1 MPSPRANYR
10 EVGSGPAVVC
20 VHSSA
25 SSSGQWRALMDKM
38 SDRWRVLAVDLY
50 GYGNSPP
57 WPDDR
62 AMYLDDE
69 IALLEPVFEA
79 AGDGFHLVGHSFGGA
94 IALKAALQNPGRLS
108 SLIVYEPVLF
118 SVLVTHDPDHPAARE
133 IMAVRDD
140 TVRLASLGDLEGTAA
155 RFVDYWLGRGAWA
168 AMPEA
173 RRPAV
178 VNGMRMVKADW
189 HAAFQEP
196 TPLAAFASIDVP
208 TLSLTGSRSP
218 AAARAVAN
226 LLCGVLPRV
235 RAIELQGLGHM
246 GPVTHPETVNEVVA
260 AFLQE
265 VQDCLVACST
275 GAGTSRPC
283 NVPLQ

>member
-1 MPSPRANYR
+1 MPSPRAHYR

-38 SDRWRVLAVDLY
+38 SDRWHVLAVDLY
-50 GYGNSPP
+50 GCGNSPP

-62 AMYLDDE
+62 DMYLDDE

-79 AGDGFHLVGHSFGGA
+79 AGDTFHLVGHSFGGA
-94 IALKAALQNPGRLS
+94 IALKAALQNPRRLN

-118 SVLVTHDPDHPAARE
+118 SVLAAHNPGHPALRE

-140 TVRLASLGDLEGTAA
+140 TIQLASLGDLEAAAA
-155 RFVDYWLGRGAWA
+155 RFADYWLGRGAWA

-173 RRPAV
+173 RRSALA
-178 VNGMRMVKADW
+178 NAMRMVKAEW
-189 HAAFQEP
+189 HAAFHEP
-196 TPLAAFASIDVP
+196 AGLAAFASIDVS
-208 TLSLTGSRSP
+208 TLFLTGSRSP
-218 AAARAVAN
+218 AAAKEVAK

-235 RAIELQGLGHM
+235 RVCELEGLGHM
-246 GPVTHPETVNEVVA
+246 GPITHSETVNEVIA
-260 AFLQE
+260 TFLHDAQE
-265 VQDCLVACST
+265 CPVACSSSV
-275 GAGTSRPC
+275 ATS
-283 NVPLQ
+283 